1 MKQRVLNQRFN
12 TGKSVDMLNIYF
24 LLYTLTFLIPG
35 LISDIDS
42 GNRTKSKG
50 RNP

>member
-24 LLYTLTFLIPG
+24 LLYNIE
-35 LISDIDS
+35 
-42 GNRTKSKG
+42 
-50 RNP
+50 